1 MSSLLRDVHFL
12 FFFYISFATVAI
24 HASFISLSH
33 GICQT
38 KMPQLSSCSEHFAD
52 MLPWQQSFLW
62 KNKLFRLFKLL
73 KIFHSLGD
81 RWAETHN
88 TRSSV
93 LLVSISYSKVAR
105 FDFKVFSWVW
115 FFFVNDGRVVCHFSR
130 LIPSPVGG
138 LGCWMGSL
146 SRAIQPCYR
155 ADDLKTSLSNC
166 IYPIS
171 RKNYTSSLTEEKGL
185 GCQ

>member
-1 MSSLLRDVHFL
+1 MSSLLRDVHFY

-93 LLVSISYSKVAR
+93 LLVSISCSKVAR
-105 FDFKVFSWVW
+105 FDFKVLFLSLVFFCEWRESCLSLFSA
-115 FFFVNDGRVVCHFSR
+115 NS
-130 LIPSPVGG
+130 
-138 LGCWMGSL
+138 
-146 SRAIQPCYR
+146 
-155 ADDLKTSLSNC
+155 
-166 IYPIS
+166 IS
-171 RKNYTSSLTEEKGL
+171 RWWFGL
-185 GCQ
+185 LNGLSQPRNTTMLSCWWP